1 MIVVTLFV
9 KQLCMAG
16 KQEKQLNLKLNQ
28 DLITIKISLIDE
40 ILKKLLELEFEKKSF
55 HKIKIFKVHSQ
66 KNISHSIKHGSK
78 NKSKARN

>member
-40 ILKKLLELEFEKKSF
+40 ILKKLLELEFEKK
-55 HKIKIFKVHSQ
+55 
-66 KNISHSIKHGSK
+66 
-78 NKSKARN
+78 